1 VKKRVFR
8 LLHEALLQIFLPFLS
23 DFTPFLTVAR
33 LNFGRQPASAS
44 GQFPKPFLSFS
55 PSTVQGVS
63 RTRACSERTWLSVNG
78 AVQAI
83 AVSSVAPILGSQDLD
98 LIRLIAWIYMGT
110 FVVARRKIGESPLI
124 LAEMVSVI
132 NPGAQ

>member
-1 VKKRVFR
+1 M
-8 LLHEALLQIFLPFLS
+8 
-23 DFTPFLTVAR
+23 
-33 LNFGRQPASAS
+33 
-44 GQFPKPFLSFS
+44 
-55 PSTVQGVS
+55 
-63 RTRACSERTWLSVNG
+63 
-78 AVQAI
+78 QAI